1 MVQITLFEFH
11 LDDASLTA
19 NAPFSRDSEDP
30 DPVDEGSDAPAATE
44 RSAKPLLALLGVL
57 AVGAAAVGIRRLRES
72 DAAVE
77 IAPDAEEE
85 IAAD

>member
-1 MVQITLFEFH
+1 MVQLTLFEFH

-19 NAPFSRDSEDP
+19 NAPFSRDRDDAE
-30 DPVDEGSDAPAATE
+30 PVAEGSDSPASTD

-57 AVGAAAVGIRRLRES
+57 AVGAAAVAIRRLRGS

-77 IAPDAEEE
+77 IAPDAEKE